1 MSARP
6 PRPPHEHPPRAVDVD
21 AARRR
26 PVARGLDQPG
36 EVNDGVDVAKRRDEV
51 VAHDVGADPGGARNG
66 QLRQA
71 PGDADDLLDR
81 RVGAERAQHA
91 RPGVAGGADD
101 GDAHQAGS
109 M

>member
-1 MSARP
+1 
-6 PRPPHEHPPRAVDVD
+6 
-21 AARRR
+21 
-26 PVARGLDQPG
+26 
-36 EVNDGVDVAKRRDEV
+36 VNDGVDVAKRRDEV
-51 VAHDVGADPGGARNG
+51 VAHDIGADPGGARNG

-109 M
+109 GREDSKAFGRTRRMGAVNAQFRRSSPTGGRGASEG